1 MKLWR
6 GKYKVVISLEV
17 NNREKGFQGKWFTVL
32 PTNDIDT
39 NTRNDVV
46 YHTGV

>member
-6 GKYKVVISLEV
+6 GRSKVVIDLKV
-17 NNREKGFQGKWFTVL
+17 NNREKGFQGKWFRL
-32 PTNDIDT
+32 LSTNDIDT

-46 YHTGV
+46 CDIRA